1 MRVKYGVYC
10 RQNHGSRDNRYDYVY
25 LVRLS
30 RRSDVTTKH
39 SGDGDGKRL
48 QNNRNRTLVF
58 TTYRY
63 IDYRNQRKAEYGKKY
78 YFSVVGS
85 KNAAQTNGY
94 KKISAVTAAI
104 TAKSAYCNLSE
115 LQFPV
120 ENISYSMSGPP
131 NYLVAYI
138 LSVFKRKAS
147 I

>member
-1 MRVKYGVYC
+1 MSGMRVKYGVYC

-94 KKISAVTAAI
+94 KKNQRSYCRYYGKKAPIAIFRSCNFLLRTSVTQCRALPI
-104 TAKSAYCNLSE
+104 
-115 LQFPV
+115 
-120 ENISYSMSGPP
+120 I
-131 NYLVAYI
+131 
-138 LSVFKRKAS
+138 
-147 I
+147 